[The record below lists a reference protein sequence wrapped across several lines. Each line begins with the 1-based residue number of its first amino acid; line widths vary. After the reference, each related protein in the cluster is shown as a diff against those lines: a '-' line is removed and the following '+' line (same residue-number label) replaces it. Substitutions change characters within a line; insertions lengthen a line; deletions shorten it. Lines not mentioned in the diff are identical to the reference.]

1 MGFRCGASSLN
12 ENIAPVKVMTD
23 IFGGAPYSKLF
34 TVVREK
40 MSLCYY
46 CAARLYSVKGI
57 VCVDSGIEME
67 NFERA
72 RDGILKQLELMKSGD
87 FTDDVITASKI
98 GLSDSIRS
106 VGDSLTAIENW
117 YLSHIFDAKPAS
129 PEQFIES
136 IHAVTREDI
145 VKAAGQ
151 LQLDTIYLLKG
162 NGGDANE

>member
-1 MGFRCGASSLN
+1 
-12 ENIAPVKVMTD
+12 
-23 IFGGAPYSKLF
+23 
-34 TVVREK
+34 
-40 MSLCYY
+40 
-46 CAARLYSVKGI
+46 
-57 VCVDSGIEME
+57 
-67 NFERA
+67 
-72 RDGILKQLELMKSGD
+72 MKSGR
-87 FTDDVITASKI
+87 FYRRRYH
-98 GLSDSIRS
+98 GFQNRLSDSIRS